1 MMSPAV
7 RVALA
12 DAVRWQ
18 LPAGVATV
26 LPYGVVGPF
35 QPPCVVLGQPDVEFG
50 DWLCTDKVTV
60 GLAVVVRDH
69 PEGPAATQQSLETL
83 WPQVAAAVKAALHS
97 DQTLGGLVTTA
108 QLVRA
113 DFGDFMVQGTPYPA
127 QNLTIEIYL

>member
-1 MMSPAV
+1 MTPEV
-7 RVALA
+7 RAALA
-12 DAVRWQ
+12 AAIAGQ
-18 LPAGVATV
+18 LPAGLATV

-35 QPPCVVLGQPDVEFG
+35 QPPCVVIGQPDVEFG
-50 DWLCTDKVTV
+50 EWSCTDKATV

-83 WPQVAAAVKAALHS
+83 WPRVAAAVKAVFHA

-127 QNLTIEIYL
+127 QNLTVEIYL